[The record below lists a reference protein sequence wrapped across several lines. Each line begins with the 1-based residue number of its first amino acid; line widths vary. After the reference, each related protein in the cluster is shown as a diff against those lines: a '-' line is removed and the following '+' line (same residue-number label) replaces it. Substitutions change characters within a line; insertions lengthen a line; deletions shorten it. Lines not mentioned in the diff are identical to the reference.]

1 MRARVLNSIRGRNS
15 EVRVTVHDI
24 ARAANVSRGTVHRAL
39 YDRPGI
45 SEDTRQRVLLMAR
58 HLDYKPYLPA
68 KVLATQ
74 RKLLIPIVVPVDE
87 NEDPLWYQVKAGAR
101 TIAHEIREVGME
113 AQWVVP
119 RRWDVTDQITVMEEL
134 IAKKVDGIALAPV
147 DPDALSNVIDE
158 AVDSGIPVVTFNT
171 DAPESRRM
179 CFVGQDSLTAGRV
192 AGALMGEFLNREGR
206 VAIIT
211 GFHSTLGHRQRLQ
224 GFKEQIQK
232 YFPNI
237 EIIGIYENRDKPK
250 KAYNIS
256 QKALKSCPDLG
267 GIYVTAGGPFGA
279 GYAVKDAGKRGIVKL
294 ICFDLLKETVE
305 LIQEGI
311 VQASIQQDPF
321 FQGYEPVRILHNY
334 LLINHNPLQEFV
346 FTNLTIA
353 CQGNI
358 EMLARQHIKNADAVT
373 SQVLERVSYVRNK
386 RPEGGEKISRPLI
399 RKQKKAFLREKY

>member
-1 MRARVLNSIRGRNS
+1 
-15 EVRVTVHDI
+15 VRVTVHDI

-39 YDRPGI
+39 HNRPGV
-45 SEDTRQRVLLMAR
+45 SEDTRQRVLSMAR

-87 NEDPLWYQVKAGAR
+87 NKDPLWYQVKAGAR
-101 TIAHEIREVGME
+101 TIAHEIREVEME
-113 AQWVVP
+113 TQWVVP
-119 RRWDVTDQITVMEEL
+119 KSWDTTDQIAVMEQL

-147 DPDALSNVIDE
+147 DPDALSKVIDK

-192 AGALMGEFLNREGR
+192 AGALMGEFLNREGK

-211 GFHSTLGHRQRLQ
+211 GFRRTLGHRQRLQ

-237 EIIGIYENRDKPK
+237 EIIGIYENHDKPK
-250 KAYNIS
+250 EAYNIG
-256 QKALKSCPDLG
+256 QKVLKSCPDLG
-267 GIYVTAGGPFGA
+267 GIYITAGGPFGA
-279 GYAVKDAGKRGIVKL
+279 GYAVRDAGKGGIVKL
-294 ICFDLLKETVE
+294 ICFDLLKETVQ
-305 LIQEGI
+305 LIREGI

-321 FQGYEPVRILHNY
+321 FQGYESVRILHNY
-334 LLINHNPLQEFV
+334 LLINRKPSEEFV

-358 EMLARQHIKNADAVT
+358 EMLARQHIKNADIVT
-373 SQVLERVSYVRNK
+373 SQVLEKVSYVGRVV
-386 RPEGGEKISRPLI
+386 RS
-399 RKQKKAFLREKY
+399 

>member
-1 MRARVLNSIRGRNS
+1 
-15 EVRVTVHDI
+15 
-24 ARAANVSRGTVHRAL
+24 
-39 YDRPGI
+39 
-45 SEDTRQRVLLMAR
+45 MAR

-68 KVLATQ
+68 RVLATQ

-87 NEDPLWYQVKAGAR
+87 NEDPLWYQVKAGTHA
-101 TIAHEIREVGME
+101 IAHEIREVGME
-113 AQWVVP
+113 TQWVVP
-119 RRWDVTDQITVMEEL
+119 RSWDVAEQIAVMEEL

-147 DPDALSNVIDE
+147 DPDVLSNVIDK

-192 AGALMGEFLNREGR
+192 AGALMGEFLNREGK

-211 GFHSTLGHRQRLQ
+211 GFHRTLGHQQRLQ
-224 GFKEQIQK
+224 GFKGQIQK
-232 YFPNI
+232 YFPNM
-237 EIIGIYENRDKPK
+237 EIIGIYENHDKPE
-250 KAYNIS
+250 KAYSIS
-256 QKALKSCPDLG
+256 QKVLKSCPELR

-279 GYAVKDAGKRGIVKL
+279 GYAVKDAGKGGIVKL
-294 ICFDLLKETVE
+294 VCFDLLEETVQ
-305 LIQEGI
+305 LIREGI

-334 LLINHNPLQEFV
+334 LLMHRKPSEEFV

-373 SQVLERVSYVRNK
+373 SQVLEKVSYVGRIM
-386 RPEGGEKISRPLI
+386 RS
-399 RKQKKAFLREKY
+399 

>member
-1 MRARVLNSIRGRNS
+1 M
-15 EVRVTVHDI
+15 RVTVHDI

-39 YDRPGI
+39 YNRPGV
-45 SEDTRQRVLLMAR
+45 SEDTRQRVLLMVR

-87 NEDPLWYQVKAGAR
+87 NEDPLWYQVKAGTHA
-101 TIAHEIREVGME
+101 IAHEIREVGMKT
-113 AQWVVP
+113 QWVVP
-119 RRWDVTDQITVMEEL
+119 RSWDVADQIAVMEEL

-147 DPDALSNVIDE
+147 DPGALNKIINK

-192 AGALMGEFLNREGR
+192 AGALMGEFLNRKGK

-211 GFHSTLGHRQRLQ
+211 GFHRNLGHQQRLQ

-237 EIIGIYENRDKPK
+237 EIIGIYENHDKPK
-250 KAYNIS
+250 EAYNIS
-256 QKALKSCPDLG
+256 QKVLKSCPDLG

-279 GYAVKDAGKRGIVKL
+279 GYAVKDAGKGGIIKL
-294 ICFDLLKETVE
+294 VCFDLLEETIR

-321 FQGYEPVRILHNY
+321 FQGYESIRILHNY
-334 LLINHNPLQEFV
+334 LLMHHEPPEEFV

-358 EMLARQHIKNADAVT
+358 EMLARQHIKNADTVT
-373 SQVLERVSYVRNK
+373 SQVLERVSYV
-386 RPEGGEKISRPLI
+386 GG
-399 RKQKKAFLREKY
+399 

>member
-1 MRARVLNSIRGRNS
+1 
-15 EVRVTVHDI
+15 VRVTVHDI

-39 YDRPGI
+39 HNRPGV

-101 TIAHEIREVGME
+101 TIAHEIREVEME
-113 AQWVVP
+113 TQWVVP
-119 RRWDVTDQITVMEEL
+119 KSWDTTDQITVMEQL

-147 DPDALSNVIDE
+147 DPDTLSKVIDK

-192 AGALMGEFLNREGR
+192 VGALMGEFLNREGK

-211 GFHSTLGHRQRLQ
+211 GFRRTLGHRQRLQ

-237 EIIGIYENRDKPK
+237 EIIGIYENHDKPK
-250 KAYNIS
+250 EAYSIG
-256 QKALKSCPDLG
+256 QKVLKSCPDLG
-267 GIYVTAGGPFGA
+267 GIYITAGGPFGA
-279 GYAVKDAGKRGIVKL
+279 GYAVRDAGKGGMVKL
-294 ICFDLLKETVE
+294 ICFDLLKETVQ
-305 LIQEGI
+305 LIREGI

-321 FQGYEPVRILHNY
+321 FQGYESVRILHNY
-334 LLINHNPLQEFV
+334 LLINRKPSEEFV

-358 EMLARQHIKNADAVT
+358 EMLARQYIKNADIAT
-373 SQVLERVSYVRNK
+373 SQVLEKVSYVGRVV
-386 RPEGGEKISRPLI
+386 RS
-399 RKQKKAFLREKY
+399 